1 MDNQAHYKIHIS
13 KLNEVYLH
21 IECDNSGIC
30 YELVQYFTF
39 EVPGHRFMPMFRNR
53 LWDGKIRLFSDKTG
67 KLYVGLL
74 DYVKEFCD
82 RNEIDYEIDDN
93 VNDTKGIDIHIVEEF
108 IKSLKPKS

>member
-82 RNEIDYEIDDN
+82 RN
-93 VNDTKGIDIHIVEEF
+93 
-108 IKSLKPKS
+108 